1 MPLVYLEAPAILL
14 APKRAR
20 YTGAQPCMQLHPAF
34 EKLAPELPLGLSS
47 EQEMIVLAE
56 KFWSGQIRF
65 LNDAV
70 GSLPAPRINDV
81 KVRTLVLVRLV
92 LFECTYA

>member
-1 MPLVYLEAPAILL
+1 V
-14 APKRAR
+14 
-20 YTGAQPCMQLHPAF
+20 QLHPPP

-70 GSLPAPRINDV
+70 SSLPVPRINDM
-81 KVRTLVLVRLV
+81 KVRTLVLVRSV
-92 LFECTYA
+92 LSECTFD

>member
-1 MPLVYLEAPAILL
+1 MLYLEAPAILL

-20 YTGAQPCMQLHPAF
+20 DTGAQTCMQLHPAF

-65 LNDAV
+65 LNDTV
-70 GSLPAPRINDV
+70 GSLPVPRINDV

-92 LFECTYA
+92 LFECTYD